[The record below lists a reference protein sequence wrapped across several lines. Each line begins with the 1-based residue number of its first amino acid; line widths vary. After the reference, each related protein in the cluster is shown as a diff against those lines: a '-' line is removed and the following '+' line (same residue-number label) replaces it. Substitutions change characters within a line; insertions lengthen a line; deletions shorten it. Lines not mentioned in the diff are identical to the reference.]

1 MIIKI
6 KNREGD
12 IVEREVGD
20 LAKVAFSG
28 SYKDLKDIPSIPVE
42 IKGSVNIDSTKFGS
56 LLKISTNTPVVL
68 TLLVDINLLRSL
80 DTVYIY
86 NKTGA
91 VVSFKTDKY
100 IINSVRGNKLN
111 EKFALAA
118 LTYVGDGEF
127 LLHGRIN

>member
-100 IINSVRGNKLN
+100 IINSVSGNKLN